1 MAYLEGNVV
10 GRGVRIHRVDDP
22 VNGIWAGGDSISKT
36 NVSKGTVRHYAGGV
50 RRSIT
55 WGAIDRTVTANVPLD
70 TVEQVDI
77 LESWIDATVVLRS
90 VRGEVLAG
98 LLSSVSTNA
107 VPGMPDDRV
116 SCNITIMTTTEDGSV

>member
-22 VNGIWAGGDSISKT
+22 VNGIWAGGDSIRKT
-36 NVSKGTVRHYAGGV
+36 NVSKGTVRHYAGGA
-50 RRSIT
+50 RRAIT
-55 WGAIDRTVTANVPLD
+55 WGAIDRTVTANLPLD

-98 LLSSVSTNA
+98 LLSNVSTNA

>member
-22 VNGIWAGGDSISKT
+22 ASGIWAGGDSISKT
-36 NVSKGTVRHYAGGV
+36 NASKGAVRHYAGGV

-55 WGAIDRTVTANVPLD
+55 WGAIDRTVTANLPLD

-77 LESWIDATVVLRS
+77 LESWIDTTVVLRS

-98 LLSSVSTNA
+98 LLSSVNTNA
-107 VPGMPDDRV
+107 APGMPDDRV
-116 SCNITIMTTTEDGSV
+116 SCNITIMTTTNEGEV